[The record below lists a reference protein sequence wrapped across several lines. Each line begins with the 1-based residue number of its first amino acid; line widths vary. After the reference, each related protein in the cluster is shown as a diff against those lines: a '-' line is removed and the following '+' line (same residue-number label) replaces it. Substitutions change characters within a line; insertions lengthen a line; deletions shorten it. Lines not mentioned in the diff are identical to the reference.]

1 VSAARSRPSA
11 PKSAPRAGERLLR
24 KYTAAR
30 WRAAA
35 LAGLVTLIGL
45 YFLWPLIVPAPAVV
59 RPGAPLEPPVMALIE
74 AKIAAADADPRD
86 AERHADLALA
96 YEANGLWPEALACFK
111 QAVALRP
118 EPAWRLHLAV
128 ATRQTGD
135 ASGALDLLRD
145 IGRDE
150 PAYAPARHH
159 LGEALLEAG
168 DIESAETVFRET
180 IALVPELPYGY
191 VGLGDALLQHGRVE
205 DAAQVLEQAIRIEDG
220 YQRAHYLLGSAYL
233 RLGREAEGERERL
246 LGQGATPVYQPDEL
260 QPTISAYTVNLSGR
274 IDLAGAY
281 LDHGN
286 PAEAIRLLEETARH
300 YPSSVPLLNTLA
312 SGYLRTRRLDD
323 AERVLKR
330 ALALDERTFT
340 TPLNLYTWA
349 LYAGRP
355 DEALQFAETAVARGP
370 DQDNTHLARAQALVE
385 LGQLEEALRSA
396 DRARELAPG
405 TAQNHGLSGEITLKL
420 ARYEQA
426 LAHFER
432 AAEIQPDLF
441 PVWIGLAQ
449 ARWNLGLQAEAHQA
463 LSEARRLAPNNRLAN
478 ELAVQYGL

>member
-1 VSAARSRPSA
+1 LYLASRFLA
-11 PKSAPRAGERLLR
+11 P
-24 KYTAAR
+24 
-30 WRAAA
+30 
-35 LAGLVTLIGL
+35 
-45 YFLWPLIVPAPAVV
+45 VPEVV
-59 RPGAPLEPPVMALIE
+59 RPTSPLEPPVAALIA
-74 AKIAAADADPRD
+74 AKIAAADAAPGN
-86 AERHADLALA
+86 AERRADLALA
-96 YEANGLWPEALACFK
+96 YEANGLWPEALACFEH
-111 QAVALRP
+111 AVALRP

-145 IGRDE
+145 LGRDE

-168 DIESAETVFRET
+168 DLEGAETVFRET
-180 IALVPELPYGY
+180 IAISPVLPYGY
-191 VGLGDALLQHGRVE
+191 VGLGDALLQRGRVE
-205 DAAQVLEQAIRIEDG
+205 DAVQVLEHALRIEEG

-246 LGQGATPVYQPDEL
+246 RGLGATPVRQPDEL

-281 LDHGN
+281 LDNGS
-286 PAEAIRLLEETARH
+286 PTEAIRLLEETARH
-300 YPSSVPLLNTLA
+300 YPSSVALLNTLA

-385 LGQLEEALRSA
+385 LGRLEEALRSA

-405 TAQNHGLSGEITLKL
+405 IAQNHGLSGDINLKL
-420 ARYEQA
+420 SRYEQA
-426 LAHFER
+426 RTHFER
-432 AAEIQPDLF
+432 AAELQPNLF

-449 ARWNLGLQAEAHQA
+449 ARWNLGLKAEARQALAEAH
-463 LSEARRLAPNNRLAN
+463 RLAPNNRLAN
-478 ELAVQYGL
+478 ELAARYVQ